1 MRTIGSS
8 QSSSAKVCVYMASR
22 NSAGSSAHRSRLSF
36 SPPWLGVETR
46 QTPSASSS
54 TSFVQPQGVY
64 VTVVVISALLVVL

>member
-1 MRTIGSS
+1 MGSS

-22 NSAGSSAHRSRLSF
+22 SSAGRESHRSVLSF

-54 TSFVQPQGVY
+54 TSRVQPQGV
-64 VTVVVISALLVVL
+64 